1 MNDMKIKL
9 FEFIMDSQ
17 LTNGRVIEY
26 LSQLRS
32 AEISTELYAIADSL
46 LYEQD
51 VTSKE
56 AQGLYNIKKE
66 LKVEVS

>member
-1 MNDMKIKL
+1 MNDIKVKL
-9 FEFIMDSQ
+9 FDLIMDSQ

-26 LSQLRS
+26 LSQLRN
-32 AEISTELYAIADSL
+32 AEISTELYAVADSL

-66 LKVEVS
+66 LKIEVS